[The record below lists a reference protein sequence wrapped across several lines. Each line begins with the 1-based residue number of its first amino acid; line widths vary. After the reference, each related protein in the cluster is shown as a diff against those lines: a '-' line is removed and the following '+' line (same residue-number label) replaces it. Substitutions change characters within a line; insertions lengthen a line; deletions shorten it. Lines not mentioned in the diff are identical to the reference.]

1 MVDFVKEY
9 LTDQDEGMKAFIT
22 FFLNLVMQYEAEQ
35 QAGASRYQRTSN
47 RKATRNGYK
56 PRDLKTRFGELTLI
70 KPEFRE
76 QSFTTVVFDR
86 YSRIEK
92 ALVNAISESY
102 IEGVSTRK
110 VRYIMAAFGIKD
122 ISADTVSRISK
133 ELDEKVEEFLIRPI
147 EQPIIYLIVD
157 AVYVKVRCHGRYVNQ
172 AVLLIAGVRED
183 GIREILGIRIAD
195 GEDEGFWLSL
205 FEDLKS
211 RGLRGVQLVTSDG
224 HKGIQK
230 AVKVAFLGASWQMC
244 TVHYSRAILRNVPRK
259 FQKKVSE
266 LLKSALNGNEE
277 GLSAIAVELEQMG
290 CCKAADTV
298 ELFMLDVAN
307 YRSFPREHWRR
318 IRTTNMVERVNAE
331 IKRRTKVV
339 GAFPSPSSLLRLV
352 VSILIDINEDW
363 ITGYRYLNMSELAEQ
378 RLLEHGPSLK
388 SIQQR
393 ELLPISNS

>member
-1 MVDFVKEY
+1 ME
-9 LTDQDEGMKAFIT
+9 
-22 FFLNLVMQYEAEQ
+22 
-35 QAGASRYQRTSN
+35 
-47 RKATRNGYK
+47 
-56 PRDLKTRFGELTLI
+56 
-70 KPEFRE
+70 
-76 QSFTTVVFDR
+76 
-86 YSRIEK
+86 
-92 ALVNAISESY
+92 
-102 IEGVSTRK
+102 
-110 VRYIMAAFGIKD
+110 AFGIED

-133 ELDEKVEEFLIRPI
+133 ELDEKVEEFLNRPI

-183 GIREILGIRIAD
+183 GIREILGVRIAD
-195 GEDEGFWLSL
+195 GEDEGFGLSL

-277 GLSAIAVELEQMG
+277 ELSGIAVELEQMG
-290 CCKAADTV
+290 YCKAADTV

-307 YRSFPREHWRR
+307 YRSFPKEHWRR

-339 GAFPSPSSLLRLV
+339 GAFPSQSSLLRLV

-363 ITGYRYLNMSELAEQ
+363 ITGYRYLNMSELVEQ
-378 RLLEHGPSLK
+378 RLLKHDLILK
-388 SIQQR
+388 SVQQL